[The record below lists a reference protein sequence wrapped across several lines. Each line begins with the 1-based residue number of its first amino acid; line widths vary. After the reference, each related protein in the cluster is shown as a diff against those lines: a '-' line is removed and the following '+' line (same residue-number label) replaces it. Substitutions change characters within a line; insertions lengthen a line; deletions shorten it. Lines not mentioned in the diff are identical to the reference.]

1 MADMSFEN
9 RPDSPGK
16 ISLQSNDIPVGRKS
30 PLALRLSV
38 EEVDEIAKKLLD
50 GRFYLSALEFH
61 TELVEAG
68 KELSRFKD
76 FFSNPGN
83 FEIQSKIDPLSLI
96 SKNKFSHFTRF
107 IFKMRH
113 LTVTVSF

>member
-1 MADMSFEN
+1 MSFEN

-96 SKNKFSHFTRF
+96 SKNKFSHF
-107 IFKMRH
+107 I
-113 LTVTVSF
+113 SFLNN